1 MITSD
6 KSFRPL
12 AELFGMKELLINVME
27 QLDECEVLLG
37 FCKEGSILYNFYS
50 AKRALLCSVR
60 DVLCE
65 EGDK

>member
-1 MITSD
+1 METD

-27 QLDECEVLLG
+27 QLDECEVLLD
-37 FCKEGSILYNFYS
+37 FYKEGSTLYRFYS
-50 AKRALLCSVR
+50 AKRDLLCDVR

-65 EGDK
+65 GGDK

>member
-1 MITSD
+1 METD

-12 AELFGMKELLINVME
+12 AELFGVEELLINVME

-37 FCKEGSILYNFYS
+37 SCKEGSVLYNFYF
-50 AKRALLCSVR
+50 AKRDLLKSVR

-65 EGDK
+65 ED

>member
-1 MITSD
+1 METD

-27 QLDECEVLLG
+27 QLDECEVLLDS
-37 FCKEGSILYNFYS
+37 CKEGSVLYNFYS
-50 AKRALLCSVR
+50 AKRDLLKSVR

-65 EGDK
+65 EGGDK

>member
-1 MITSD
+1 MEID

-37 FCKEGSILYNFYS
+37 SCKEGSVLYNFYS
-50 AKRALLCSVR
+50 AKRDLLKSVR

-65 EGDK
+65 ED